1 MKSLFIITGS
11 SKGIG
16 KALVEMLSLN
26 SENQV
31 IGISRSEVKSKSSTF
46 KNIPLDL
53 NNFDLIRQSFDE
65 IFVEGGFD
73 KIVLINNA
81 GWIGQ
86 IEHFG
91 KLKSKNIRDIF
102 NINTIAPA
110 LLMNEFVHRYADL
123 KNSDRIV
130 VNITSGAATKAIDG
144 WSGYSASKAALNMMT
159 ETAQREAEINKTG
172 IKFYALAP
180 GVVDTDMQSDIR
192 ASSKDS
198 FTSLQKF
205 LDLKK
210 NSQLNTA
217 SEVVEKILFLIEN
230 PNLFSE
236 VIQDVRDSSFD
247 K

>member
-1 MKSLFIITGS
+1 MKSLFIITGT

-16 KALVEMLSLN
+16 KALVELLSTN
-26 SENQV
+26 SENKI
-31 IGISRSEVKSKSSTF
+31 IGISRSEVESKSPNF
-46 KNIPLDL
+46 NNIPLDL

-65 IFVEGGFD
+65 IFVEGDFD
-73 KIVLINNA
+73 RFVLINNA

-102 NINTIAPA
+102 NVNTIAPA
-110 LLMNEFVHRYADL
+110 LLMNEFVNKYSDL
-123 KNSDRIV
+123 KNAERMV
-130 VNITSGAATKAIDG
+130 VNITSGAAKKAIDG

-180 GVVDTDMQSDIR
+180 GVVDTEMQSAIR
-192 ASSKDS
+192 ASSEES
-198 FTSLQKF
+198 FTSLPNF

-210 NSQLNTA
+210 SGQLNTA
-217 SEVVEKILFLIEN
+217 SDVAEKVFFLIEN
-230 PNLFSE
+230 HSKFPE
-236 VIQDVRDSSFD
+236 VIQDVRDSAFEE
-247 K
+247 

>member
-1 MKSLFIITGS
+1 MKSLFIITGT

-16 KALVEMLSLN
+16 KALVELLSIN
-26 SENQV
+26 SENQI
-31 IGISRSEVKSKSSTF
+31 IGISRSEVKSKSSNF

-53 NNFDLIRQSFDE
+53 NNFDMVRQSFDE
-65 IFVEGGFD
+65 IFTEGDFD
-73 KIVLINNA
+73 RYVLINNA

-110 LLMNEFVHRYADL
+110 LLMNEFVHKYSDL
-123 KNSDRIV
+123 KNAERMV
-130 VNITSGAATKAIDG
+130 VNITSGAAKKAIDG

-159 ETAQREAEINKTG
+159 QTAQREAEINKTG

-180 GVVDTDMQSDIR
+180 GVVDTEMQSAIR
-192 ASSKDS
+192 ASSEKS
-198 FTSLQKF
+198 FTSLPNF

-210 NSQLNTA
+210 NGQLNTA
-217 SEVVEKILFLIEN
+217 IDVAEKILFLIEN
-230 PNLFSE
+230 HSKFPE
-236 VIQDVRDSSFD
+236 VIQDVRDSVFE